1 MKIIPIFGASDDCKE
16 LREVVEYEGLSAAR
30 KVARFFGKYNR
41 LQNGFNNTGGT
52 LGFFY
57 AHRAILDTTFS
68 PRVASLLCK
77 IVGIEP

>member
-1 MKIIPIFGASDDCKE
+1 MKTIPIFGASDDCRE
-16 LREVVEYEGLSAAR
+16 LREVVEHEGLNAAR

-41 LQNGFNNTGGT
+41 LQNGFCVQGMT

-57 AHRAILDTTFS
+57 ARRAILDTTFS